1 MPTNGEVKSPKII
14 STGDSE
20 QADRSLSIAS
30 GHASPASNPRTSKT
44 KKIKARP
51 LTKRLSNVGTPKL
64 IFSVDDDVADKVV
77 ADFSDSPDEL
87 TKPEKRYLEGYHDA
101 LRHFYQQKKNSLEQL
116 NHASPGEENP
126 DGRHTSNLLEQV
138 PPIEIRE
145 EHQPWEA
152 EEGEEPLQLGDEEEA
167 EGMEDAGSQHSTS
180 SSETIES
187 LNLRDRQI
195 AINSTHPFGIKIW
208 KPSIYK
214 KNRSVATRAEEDIH
228 DFDPRRPNGHI
239 YWGVHVSNFL
249 WSCTVGLFLYII
261 CLLGSLLLFVL
272 TGFAWHKQSRP
283 YAKLLIKLGEYWLFP
298 FGKFVLLNKDE
309 NYLEEDELDGRTIS
323 EFHQWRSQEEGRLF
337 FAPPRRM
344 TNSESRPLLKDHK
357 GRPLRDAYSSLGDD
371 QRAENAVDDDADNE
385 EPTDI
390 KLRLFGRG
398 SWSSGRFLFYV
409 FFYGV
414 LQPILYIIAGLCWLF
429 VFTIPITNL
438 TSIMCDHLRRRPLA
452 LHFEKEKTYYEKI
465 ADPQRKRAYKHQ
477 SIILCTY
484 RCCGLHYYK
493 YTIDGTNIFFIN
505 LLVVVFFVI
514 FDYFVFKESLGWE
527 KWFTDASFIFCSCLF
542 SIIPLAYFIGQAVAS
557 ISAQSSMGV
566 GAVINAFFSTIV
578 EIFLYCVALNQKKAK
593 LVEGS
598 MIGSILGGVLLL
610 PGLSMCGGALKRKT
624 QRYNPRSAGVS
635 STMLLFAM
643 VTMFAPSLFHQMYG
657 SYEIR
662 CKKGNSDKRDWS
674 KCRFIQP
681 PVSTDHLYYS
691 VLRPFSI
698 LVALALFAAYV
709 CGLFFTLRTHASLIW
724 ATNSHEQQ
732 AMQSKLYGGDL
743 TSPSLISLD
752 LNNSKVKPAVTD
764 SQQPPSGVQ
773 QSPSVSSTRPSLRTG
788 ETSRTRVPTAT
799 RQPSHILLSTQPPKE
814 DVEAAEEGGG
824 HDAPNWSQKKSTVI
838 LLGATILYAIIAE
851 ILVDNVDAVLSHF
864 PINPKFLG
872 LTVFALVPNTTEF
885 VNAISFAVSG
895 NVALSMEIGSAYA
908 LQVVLIQIPSL
919 VIYSIFK
926 NFESVDKI
934 FSLIFPRWDIIATL
948 ISIYLFTYIYAEGKS
963 NYFKGVILILIY
975 GVVLVGFYLD
985 DVVAEL
991 DDGFVGSEHASVLL
1005 QLLSR

>member
-1 MPTNGEVKSPKII
+1 MSN
-14 STGDSE
+14 TGDSDV
-20 QADRSLSIAS
+20 AKRSVLLAS
-30 GHASPASNPRTSKT
+30 GHASPSMNPREGKLKRFKSRPQ
-44 KKIKARP
+44 IKRS
-51 LTKRLSNVGTPKL
+51 LSANGLKL
-64 IFSVDDDVADKVV
+64 IFSVDDDVAEEINDINETL
-77 ADFSDSPDEL
+77 SDDI

-101 LRHFYQQKKNSLEQL
+101 LRHLYQQKKNKLLESHGMNLEQSDEL
-116 NHASPGEENP
+116 DRKPRRLVSVVL
-126 DGRHTSNLLEQV
+126 DHTPSNEGTED
-138 PPIEIRE
+138 I
-145 EHQPWEA
+145 QPLDQDEM
-152 EEGEEPLQLGDEEEA
+152 GHFSNDEEIEA
-167 EGMEDAGSQHSTS
+167 DLDSHSVRSSS

-187 LNLRDRQI
+187 LTLKDRQN

-214 KNRSVATRAEEDIH
+214 KNRSVAARAEEDIH
-228 DFDPRRPNGHI
+228 DFDPRRPNGQI
-239 YWGVHVSNFL
+239 FWGVYVSNFF
-249 WSCTVGLFLYII
+249 WSCTVGLFLY
-261 CLLGSLLLFVL
+261 LLCILGAVTVFLL
-272 TGFAWHKQSRP
+272 TGFAWHKQLRP
-283 YAKLLIKLGEYWLFP
+283 YAKLLLELGRYWLYP

-344 TNSESRPLLKDHK
+344 TNTESRRLLLKDHK
-357 GRPLRDAYSSLGDD
+357 GRPLRDAYSSLGDETEN
-371 QRAENAVDDDADNE
+371 QNENAVDSSIDADE
-385 EPTDI
+385 SIDI
-390 KLRLFGRG
+390 KRRLFGRG

-409 FFYGV
+409 FFYGI
-414 LQPILYIIAGLCWLF
+414 LQPILIAIACLCWLF
-429 VFTIPITNL
+429 VFTIPLANV
-438 TSIMCDHLRRRPLA
+438 TSIMCDHLRRKPLA
-452 LHFEKEKTYYEKI
+452 LRFEEEKTYYEKV
-465 ADPQRKRAYKHQ
+465 ADPQRSKAYKHQ

-484 RCCGLHYYK
+484 RCCGFHYYK

-514 FDYFVFKESLGWE
+514 FDYFILKESLGWN
-527 KWFTDASFIFCSCLF
+527 KWFTDESFIFCSCLF

-578 EIFLYCVALNQKKAK
+578 EIFLYCVALNQGKAK

-643 VTMFAPSLFHQMYG
+643 VTMFAPSCFHQMYG
-657 SYEIR
+657 MYEIR
-662 CKKGNSDKRDWS
+662 CLEGDSKTRDWS
-674 KCRFIQP
+674 RCRFVQP
-681 PVSTDHLYYS
+681 PISTDKLYYA
-691 VLRPFSI
+691 VLRPFAM
-698 LVALALFAAYV
+698 LVALALFLAYV
-709 CGLFFTLRTHASLIW
+709 CGLYFTLRTHASLIW

-732 AMQSKLYGGDL
+732 AQQSKAIPGDL
-743 TSPSLISLD
+743 RSPSITSLD
-752 LNNSKVKPAVTD
+752 NFLSRSKQGTSDHQSQGFPSPRPNFKPTDKVKT
-764 SQQPPSGVQ
+764 PSTPKQG
-773 QSPSVSSTRPSLRTG
+773 SSKQFIKDDLVLQ
-788 ETSRTRVPTAT
+788 E
-799 RQPSHILLSTQPPKE
+799 
-814 DVEAAEEGGG
+814 EEGVGG

-838 LLGATILYAIIAE
+838 LLGATILYAVIAE

-908 LQVVLIQIPSL
+908 LQVVLIQIPCL
-919 VIYSIFK
+919 AIYSIYM
-926 NFESVDKI
+926 NFDSIDKI
-934 FSLIFPRWDIIATL
+934 FSLVFPRWDIVAAL

-975 GVVLVGFYLD
+975 AVVLVGFYLD
-985 DVVAEL
+985 DVVADL
-991 DDGFVGSEHASVLL
+991 NDGFTNLGLLVASAGSAIN
-1005 QLLSR
+1005 